1 MVLQDENRI
10 VLTPDHIPMI
20 TCSKCGK
27 VFPSRGKED
36 EYALDGILPVY
47 CDECQKEFIKEL
59 IGGPLDGRKV
69 DS

>member
-1 MVLQDENRI
+1 MTDKDRI
-10 VLTPDHIPMI
+10 VLTDENVPML
-20 TCSKCGK
+20 TCAKCGK
-27 VFPSRGKED
+27 IFPSRGKED

-47 CDECQKEFIKEL
+47 CTECEEKAIKEL

>member
-1 MVLQDENRI
+1 MEDNKI
-10 VLTPDHIPMI
+10 VLTDDKTPML
-20 TCSKCGK
+20 TCAKCGK

-47 CDECQKEFIKEL
+47 CSECEEQAIKEL
-59 IGGPLDGRKV
+59 IGGPLNGREV